1 MDKWIGPD
9 SLFFKY
15 GTILCDLIIL
25 TIIWSLIS
33 LPIFTIG
40 AATSALY
47 YVTTRQLSDREG
59 YVTRDFF
66 KSFKQNFVTGTE
78 LTLVFLIAATILF
91 FNITMTYGTV
101 FFYLSIVIAYEVTAT
116 AMYAFP
122 VLARFDLKFSG
133 VLRNAFFMANRHIF
147 TTLSCFALLFVM
159 VIICIKF
166 PFLFIVCVGL
176 FCFISSIFLMIV
188 FRKYVP
194 DMDKDTE
201 EELAKR

>member
-1 MDKWIGPD
+1 MEKWLGPD

-25 TIIWSLIS
+25 TIIWAIIS
-33 LPIFTIG
+33 LPIITIG
-40 AATSALY
+40 PATSALY

-66 KSFKQNFVTGTE
+66 RSFKENFITGAI
-78 LTLVFLIAATILF
+78 LTVIFAFFTIILF
-91 FNITMTYGTV
+91 INITISYGTI
-101 FFYLSIVIAYEVTAT
+101 FFYISIVIAYEVIIT

-122 VLARFDLKFSG
+122 ILARFDLNAMG
-133 VLRNAFFMANRHIF
+133 VLRNAFFMANKHIF
-147 TTLSCFALLFVM
+147 TTLSCFALIFIM
-159 VIICIKF
+159 YFICRML
-166 PFLFIVCVGL
+166 PFLFIVCIGL
-176 FCFISSIFLMIV
+176 YCFITSIFFMII

-194 DMDKDTE
+194 EMDKDTD